1 MRSCHDL
8 QTEARLPRRLSRFAF
23 EREVSAC
30 AENCSCVWSASSVR
44 GGIFSAPQ
52 HVCVLTD
59 WDMTALT
66 ARVQGAR
73 QGELLRATPAP
84 RSCGRKQVGDYKEF
98 CLLILIR
105 PETWV
110 SSLGHCSTT
119 PKSQHPTSQ
128 MGHPVMTP
136 RLRLV
141 SGGAHVPGPWQMLV
155 IAARQS
161 FLERVLLVVPWLWP
175 APSGSDS
182 QSLWVTKVLW
192 KGREALHSLPKSPLQ
207 SGEPGRKDFLERK
220 RPR

>member
-8 QTEARLPRRLSRFAF
+8 QTEARLSRRLSRFAF

-52 HVCVLTD
+52 HVRVLTD

-84 RSCGRKQVGDYKEF
+84 RSCGRKQVGAYKEF

-105 PETWV
+105 SETWV

-155 IAARQS
+155 IAAKV
-161 FLERVLLVVPWLWP
+161 FWKEFFWLSP
-175 APSGSDS
+175 GFGQHPPEATPSLSGSPRSCGKEGRRSIHFQRALSS
-182 QSLWVTKVLW
+182 QVS
-192 KGREALHSLPKSPLQ
+192 Q
-207 SGEPGRKDFLERK
+207 GERTS
-220 RPR
+220 

>member
-23 EREVSAC
+23 EREISAC

-52 HVCVLTD
+52 HVRVLTD
-59 WDMTALT
+59 CDMTALT

-84 RSCGRKQVGDYKEF
+84 RSCGRKQVGAYKEF

-105 PETWV
+105 SETWV

-141 SGGAHVPGPWQMLV
+141 SGGAHVPGSWQMLV
-155 IAARQS
+155 IAAGQS
-161 FLERVLLVVPWLWP
+161 FFGKSS
-175 APSGSDS
+175 SGCPLASAS
-182 QSLWVTKVLW
+182 TLRKRLPVSLGHQGPV
-192 KGREALHSLPKSPLQ
+192 
-207 SGEPGRKDFLERK
+207 ERK
-220 RPR
+220 GGAPFTSKEPSPVR